1 MPFTRFL
8 RLFVLKRRYFV
19 LKRLKIVLK
28 KLLFFFRVWLF
39 FGYLSKKRSLSTSLT
54 PHNIGIYDCYLRHLL
69 SQASAA
75 TFWQATKSSEATL
88 A

>member
-39 FGYLSKKRSLSTSLT
+39 FGYLSKKRSLSTSLM
-54 PHNIGIYDCYLRHLL
+54 PHNIGTYAIFPCHLL

>member
-1 MPFTRFL
+1 MQTCANAVYPLL

-28 KLLFFFRVWLF
+28 KLLFFFRVWFF

-54 PHNIGIYDCYLRHLL
+54 PRNIGIY
-69 SQASAA
+69 AP
-75 TFWQATKSSEATL
+75 
-88 A
+88 

>member
-28 KLLFFFRVWLF
+28 KLLFFFVCGF
-39 FGYLSKKRSLSTSLT
+39 SSAIKETK
-54 PHNIGIYDCYLRHLL
+54 PIYVTY
-69 SQASAA
+69 AP
-75 TFWQATKSSEATL
+75 
-88 A
+88 

>member
-28 KLLFFFRVWLF
+28 KLLFFFFVC
-39 FGYLSKKRSLSTSLT
+39 GSSSAIKETK
-54 PHNIGIYDCYLRHLL
+54 PIYVTY
-69 SQASAA
+69 AP
-75 TFWQATKSSEATL
+75 
-88 A
+88 

>member
-28 KLLFFFRVWLF
+28 KLLFFFFVCGF
-39 FGYLSKKRSLSTSLT
+39 SSAIIKETK
-54 PHNIGIYDCYLRHLL
+54 PIYVTY
-69 SQASAA
+69 AP
-75 TFWQATKSSEATL
+75 
-88 A
+88 

>member
-28 KLLFFFRVWLF
+28 KLLFFSCVAFLR
-39 FGYLSKKRSLSTSLT
+39 LSIKETK
-54 PHNIGIYDCYLRHLL
+54 PIYVTY
-69 SQASAA
+69 AP
-75 TFWQATKSSEATL
+75 
-88 A
+88 